1 MEKAIRKIEE
11 SEKMHQ
17 ETNPHLFLQGFL
29 SSDLYKTAYDAFF
42 SEKTIPLEVTQEEKD
57 TTFLGS
63 QEANTALVDYG
74 QGVVHFRYDPDQFN
88 EDENALIHTYMQK
101 VAVRYYQDPEEIRKY
116 ERERTQAH
124 NEIAQEFAKNR
135 VPNTRLGLVLARL
148 IVIDRGLDTF
158 DNARYLVKNMHMRG
172 RE

>member
-1 MEKAIRKIEE
+1 
-11 SEKMHQ
+11 MHQ

-135 VPNTRLGLVLARL
+135 GILTKTNRNRPGLWCSALVAPADPEGDCQLEKDTANR
-148 IVIDRGLDTF
+148 IDQ
-158 DNARYLVKNMHMRG
+158 NVSQAWSA
-172 RE
+172 